1 MRVSFNICRKVGAA
15 LLSDSVVH
23 FFATTFSLLS
33 GQIIK
38 HLLFVFFLFFSS
50 LVYVPCAFDSHF
62 FFLLFQSE
70 HVGVIYGA
78 ATAFMV
84 LKQTPK
90 ARNQLKRIAKSSW
103 KYSVSWFFFLWDKFA
118 LATSTTVYRNEF
130 FASGAA
136 FLIFSF

>member
-1 MRVSFNICRKVGAA
+1 MLRCT
-15 LLSDSVVH
+15 LL
-23 FFATTFSLLS
+23 AFSLISSQQQQQFQAHLLLS

-38 HLLFVFFLFFSS
+38 HLPFLFPSCVCCCLCPLCTTNSLSVFS
-50 LVYVPCAFDSHF
+50 L
-62 FFLLFQSE
+62 LLFQSE

-103 KYSVSWFFFLWDKFA
+103 KYSVS
-118 LATSTTVYRNEF
+118 
-130 FASGAA
+130 
-136 FLIFSF
+136 